1 MKRRVLLF
9 ACFMAGI
16 CAACSQPAAEERA
29 QAAVKAPQC
38 GLADADTGKFVSIPE
53 GGFEMGANALYPE
66 ERPERLVHVGAFQMQ
81 INEVTNAEFMRFVD
95 ATGYV
100 TDAERSSAS
109 PDLGGGSAVFALSD
123 EKSRGGSWKLV
134 RHATWKTPGGRGT
147 NIVGRLQE
155 PVVHVSLNDAH
166 AYAQWAG
173 GRLPSEEEWEYAA
186 MTGMADPDNRDSGA
200 FDEQGKPIANTW
212 QGLFPV
218 ENDAADGFAGAAPVG
233 CFAPNRLGLYDMIG
247 NVWEWTDTPYAEG
260 MNTIKGGSYL
270 CAENYCHRYRG
281 AARQGQEV
289 GFSSNHIGFRI
300 VKDVPAN

>member
-1 MKRRVLLF
+1 MKRRALVL
-9 ACFMAGI
+9 AGLI
-16 CAACSQPAAEERA
+16 GIVCAACSRPAGEESA
-29 QAAVKAPQC
+29 QGEPSVPAC
-38 GLADADTGKFVSIPE
+38 GLSEAAAGKFVDIPE

-66 ERPERLVHVGAFQMQ
+66 ERPERRVHVAAFRMQ

-109 PDLGGGSAVFALSD
+109 PDLGGGSAVFALSED
-123 EKSRGGSWKLV
+123 KRHGGSWKLV

-147 NIVGRLQE
+147 NIAGRLQE
-155 PVVHVSLNDAH
+155 PVVHVSLNDAR
-166 AYAQWAG
+166 AYALWAG
-173 GRLPSEEEWEYAA
+173 GRLPTEEEWEYAA
-186 MTGMADPDNRDSGA
+186 MSGMADPDKRDSGA
-200 FDEQGKPIANTW
+200 FDPDGKPIANTW

-218 ENDAADGFAGAAPVG
+218 ENDGADGFVGASPVG
-233 CFAPNRLGLYDMIG
+233 CFPPNRLGLYDMIG
-247 NVWEWTDTPYAEG
+247 NVWEWTDTPYAAG

-300 VKDVPAN
+300 VKDAAD